1 MIENLQHSKKCS
13 TFVDRNRFYM
23 LIVLLL
29 LWSSVAI
36 GYFLRHHP
44 IPKMGHI
51 LTFTVWF
58 MLLTIGIE
66 VGGNKTLVDSLGTL
80 GWEAFI
86 LTLLTTFSC
95 GIGSLLLWLCINSHE
110 KVQHYT
116 ISHNKRSSFNIKRLW
131 STIYESLIIFI
142 SFAGGCLLGYFG
154 ASKHIPANAS
164 FYALCL
170 LLICVGL
177 GIGQNNEL
185 RQSFRNIKRRY
196 IILPIITIICTW
208 VGALFT
214 SFLFNGRNITD
225 WITVS
230 SGFGYYSLSSM
241 LITETRSIEL
251 GTMALIH
258 NVMREITVLLFAPL
272 LLRLFG
278 PLAPIS
284 IGGATTADTTLPTIS
299 RISGMQ
305 FVPIAIFHGLLVDLS
320 VPLLVPLFC
329 AL

>member
-1 MIENLQHSKKCS
+1 
-13 TFVDRNRFYM
+13 M

-29 LWSSVAI
+29 LWSRVAI

-44 IPKMGHI
+44 IPKMNHI

-66 VGGNKTLVDSLGTL
+66 VGGNKILVSSLGVL

-95 GIGSLLLWLCINSHE
+95 GIGSLFLWLHINSHE
-110 KVQHYT
+110 KVQQHKT
-116 ISHNKRSSFNIKRLW
+116 SHSKISSFSVKGLW
-131 STIYESLIIFI
+131 STIHESIIIFI
-142 SFAGGCLLGYFG
+142 CFSGGCLLGYWG
-154 ASKHIPANAS
+154 ASKHLPAKAS

-185 RQSFRNIKRRY
+185 RKSFRNIKRIY
-196 IILPIITIICTW
+196 IILPFITIICTW

-214 SFLFNGRNITD
+214 YLLFNERSLID

-241 LITETRSIEL
+241 LITETRNIEL

-272 LLRLFG
+272 LLHYFG
-278 PLAPIS
+278 PLSPIS

-305 FVPIAIFHGLLVDLS
+305 FIPIAIFHGLLVDLS